1 MVKPKTTISGRL
13 GNSSGA
19 WIRTKDLRV
28 MSHKPESV
36 LFVRRALHFSQTGE
50 RWFLLARHAAIPQGD
65 DVVDR
70 CAYSSLFTRVRQ
82 VFFADFLK
90 QLLRKAAWYRL
101 SQGENDHPDYSL
113 TAFGRVFCVPNEPKD
128 TMPLFF
134 WGKLILSANIAL

>member
-19 WIRTKDLRV
+19 WIWTKDLRV
-28 MSHKPESV
+28 MSQNPESV
-36 LFVRRALHFSQTGE
+36 LFVRRTLHFSQTGE
-50 RWFLLARHAAIPQGD
+50 RWFWLARHAA
-65 DVVDR
+65 VVDR